1 VQLPASGSG
10 EVKSQPVPEAIL
22 TVSTHNSR
30 RETIKAAGTQTKKD
44 TVELGLQA
52 STKLKLQERSELL
65 PQLL

>member
-1 VQLPASGSG
+1 M
-10 EVKSQPVPEAIL
+10 
-22 TVSTHNSR
+22 R
-30 RETIKAAGTQTKKD
+30 DTITAAGTQTKKD